1 MPDLVDLVR
10 RHTDLADADLDWLH
24 LLVGEWQLL
33 ADLSFAD
40 LLLWVRTA
48 DAPGFVAVAQIRP
61 VTSQTAYVEDKVG
74 ERIPEGKRLLVD
86 RAWREGR
93 IVREGDPEWGSGVPV
108 REETIPVRHEG
119 RLIAIVARH
128 TNLAAARTPSRLELT
143 YLASAADLAT
153 MVAEGRFPFPGGS
166 ADSDSSPRAGDG
178 LIRLDADGRVAYASP
193 NAVSAYRRLGHT
205 GDVVGVHLGET
216 TARLAPPEGL
226 VEEPLSWLVS
236 GLSGRESDVEIER
249 RGVAVRLRSIPLLPG
264 GQRVGTL
271 VLLRDVTELRRRE
284 RALVSKDATIREIHH
299 RVKNNLQTVAALL
312 RLQARR
318 LDVPEGR
325 SALEEAV
332 RRVRAIALVHET
344 LSQTLD
350 GPVDFDDVADRLIA
364 MVGELAEPVRSGG
377 DTSSSGTSAGD
388 TSSSGT
394 SAGDTSSS
402 DSSGGDTSDAAAA
415 GATRHRPRRVG
426 SFGRLPSSLAT
437 PLSMVLTE
445 LLQNALEHGLQGR
458 PGLVEIAVRRQD
470 QQLEIDVSD
479 DGAGL
484 PPGFSLSASPRLGLQ
499 IVRTLVE
506 GDLRGAIELRPR
518 PSGGTI
524 ASLRVTVPPSE

>member
-10 RHTDLADADLDWLH
+10 AHTDLADSDLEWLH

-40 LLLWVRTA
+40 LLLWVHTS
-48 DAPGFVAVAQIRP
+48 DPPGFVNVAQIRP

-74 ERIPEGKRLLVD
+74 ERIAEGKRPLVD

-93 IVREGDPEWGSGVPV
+93 IVREGDPEWGGGVPV
-108 REETIPVRHEG
+108 REETIPVTHDG
-119 RLIAIVARH
+119 RLVAVISRH

-153 MVAEGRFPFPGGS
+153 MVSEGRFPFPGGS
-166 ADSDSSPRAGDG
+166 VDSDSSPRAGDG
-178 LIRLDADGRVAYASP
+178 LIRLDTEGRVAYASP
-193 NAVSAYRRLGHT
+193 NAVSAYRRLGQT
-205 GDVVGVHLGET
+205 GDLVGSHLGEI

-226 VEEPLSWLVS
+226 VEEPISWLVS
-236 GLSGRESDVEIER
+236 GLSGGEADVEVES
-249 RGVAVRLRSIPLLPG
+249 RGVAVRLRSIPLLPK

-318 LDVPEGR
+318 LDMPQAR
-325 SALEEAV
+325 AALDEAV
-332 RRVRAIALVHET
+332 SRVRAIALVHET

-350 GPVDFDDVADRLIA
+350 GPVDFDDIADRLIA
-364 MVGELAEPVRSGG
+364 MVAELAELGSRLEAAPESRP
-377 DTSSSGTSAGD
+377 
-388 TSSSGT
+388 
-394 SAGDTSSS
+394 
-402 DSSGGDTSDAAAA
+402 DSRVT
-415 GATRHRPRRVG
+415 TPRVTPRLRREG
-426 SFGRLPSSLAT
+426 SFGLLPATLAT
-437 PLSMVLTE
+437 PLSMVLAE
-445 LLQNALEHGLQGR
+445 LLQNAFEHGLRDGWHR
-458 PGLVEIAVRRQD
+458 DGAGLVEVVVRRSD
-470 QQLEIDVSD
+470 QRLEVDVRD

-506 GDLRGAIELRPR
+506 GDLRGSIDLRDRSGGGTVAELRIKVDAP
-518 PSGGTI
+518 
-524 ASLRVTVPPSE
+524 AD

>member
-10 RHTDLADADLDWLH
+10 RHTDLGESDLDWLH

-40 LLLWVRTA
+40 LLLWVRTREEPT
-48 DAPGFVAVAQIRP
+48 PGFVAVAQIRP

-74 ERIPEGKRLLVD
+74 QVIADGKRVLVD
-86 RAWREGR
+86 RAWHEGR
-93 IVREGDPEWGSGVPV
+93 IVREGDPEWGEGIPV

-119 RLIAIVARH
+119 RLIAVVARH
-128 TNLAAARTPSRLELT
+128 TNLATARTPSRLELT

-178 LIRLDADGRVAYASP
+178 LLRLDADGRVAYASP
-193 NAVSAYRRLGHT
+193 NAVSAYRRLGLT
-205 GDVVGVHLGET
+205 GDVVGIHLGET

-226 VEEPLSWLVS
+226 VDEPVSWLVS
-236 GLSGRESDVEIER
+236 GLSGRESEIELEA
-249 RGVAVRLRSIPLLPG
+249 RGVVVRLRTIPLLPRG
-264 GQRVGTL
+264 ERVGTL

-284 RALVSKDATIREIHH
+284 QALVSKDATIREIHH

-325 SALEEAV
+325 AALEEAV
-332 RRVRAIALVHET
+332 RRVRAIALVHDT

-364 MVGELAEPVRSGG
+364 MVAELAEAGG
-377 DTSSSGTSAGD
+377 
-388 TSSSGT
+388 
-394 SAGDTSSS
+394 
-402 DSSGGDTSDAAAA
+402 
-415 GATRHRPRRVG
+415 RPLPRRIG
-426 SFGRLPSSLAT
+426 SFGRLPSAIAT

-445 LLQNALEHGLQGR
+445 LLQNAFEHGLRGR
-458 PGLVEIAVRRQD
+458 SGHVEVSVRRLD
-470 QQLEIDVSD
+470 QGIEIMVAD

-484 PPGFSLSASPRLGLQ
+484 PAGFTLSASPRLGLQ

-506 GDLRGAIELRPR
+506 GDLRGSIEVRPR
-518 PSGGTI
+518 PDGGTS
-524 ASLRVTVPPSE
+524 ATLRIPVQLSD

>member
-10 RHTDLADADLDWLH
+10 RHTDLGESDLDWLH

-40 LLLWVRTA
+40 LLLWVRTREEPT
-48 DAPGFVAVAQIRP
+48 PGFVAVAQIRP

-74 ERIPEGKRLLVD
+74 QVIADGKRVLVD
-86 RAWREGR
+86 RAWHEGR
-93 IVREGDPEWGSGVPV
+93 IVREGDPEWGEGIPV

-119 RLIAIVARH
+119 RLIAVVARH
-128 TNLAAARTPSRLELT
+128 TNLATARTPSRLELT

-178 LIRLDADGRVAYASP
+178 LLRLDADGRVAYASP
-193 NAVSAYRRLGHT
+193 NAVSAYRRLGLT
-205 GDVVGVHLGET
+205 GDVVGIHLGET

-226 VEEPLSWLVS
+226 VDEPVSWLVS
-236 GLSGRESDVEIER
+236 GLSGRESEIELEA
-249 RGVAVRLRSIPLLPG
+249 RGVVVRLRTIPLLPRG
-264 GQRVGTL
+264 ERVGTL

-284 RALVSKDATIREIHH
+284 QALVSKDATIREIHH

-325 SALEEAV
+325 AALEEAV
-332 RRVRAIALVHET
+332 RRVRAIALVHDT

-364 MVGELAEPVRSGG
+364 MVAELAE
-377 DTSSSGTSAGD
+377 
-388 TSSSGT
+388 
-394 SAGDTSSS
+394 
-402 DSSGGDTSDAAAA
+402 A
-415 GATRHRPRRVG
+415 GARPLPRRIG
-426 SFGRLPSSLAT
+426 SFGQLPSAIAT

-445 LLQNALEHGLQGR
+445 LLQNAFEHGLRGR
-458 PGLVEIAVRRQD
+458 SGHVEVSVRRLD
-470 QQLEIDVSD
+470 QGIEIMVAD

-484 PPGFSLSASPRLGLQ
+484 PAGFTLSASPRLGLQ

-506 GDLRGAIELRPR
+506 GDLRGSIEVRPR
-518 PSGGTI
+518 PDGGTS
-524 ASLRVTVPPSE
+524 ATLRIPVQPSD